1 MTITIHLTLEE
12 EAQLLERAKR
22 QKQPPEGV
30 AHSLVHQGLFAP
42 PVTCLEQTSVPD
54 EAHEALVQSLL
65 DTGLMT
71 ERPTR
76 SLGSPPP
83 PIVVKG
89 RPVSETLLEERG

>member
-30 AHSLVHQGLFAP
+30 IHNLVHQGLFTP
-42 PVTCLEQTSVPD
+42 PATRLEQTSFAD
-54 EAHEALVQSLL
+54 KAHEALFQSLL

-83 PIVVKG
+83 IVVKG